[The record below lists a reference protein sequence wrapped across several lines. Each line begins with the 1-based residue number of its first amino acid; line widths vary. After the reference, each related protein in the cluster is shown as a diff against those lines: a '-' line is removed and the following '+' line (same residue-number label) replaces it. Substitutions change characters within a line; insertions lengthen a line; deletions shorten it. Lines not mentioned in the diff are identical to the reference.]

1 MNWNKQGQVGLPCS
15 HRRHSHARSCL
26 YSHRVHLCLVCS
38 SSFGFEGHA
47 CLRVRDQKCVC
58 ALMSLSWRREE
69 TEGSG
74 VMRTSTLGVCACACG
89 DRERIE
95 ALVCIMEREL
105 SQLLGAFI
113 CLLQHQDTH
122 ARTHYFSWPTDLT
135 RPAVICH
142 LAAIWPVSAGL
153 LSARGSMVIPPF
165 EGRPIQ
171 SHG

>member
-1 MNWNKQGQVGLPCS
+1 MNRNKQGQVGLPCS

-122 ARTHYFSWPTDLT
+122 ALFLLAHRPNQTSCNLSFGCDLARQRWVTFSSWLYGNPSL
-135 RPAVICH
+135 
-142 LAAIWPVSAGL
+142 
-153 LSARGSMVIPPF
+153 
-165 EGRPIQ
+165 
-171 SHG
+171 

>member
-1 MNWNKQGQVGLPCS
+1 MNRNKQGQVGLPCS

-122 ARTHYFSWPTDLT
+122 RPNQTSCNLSFGCDLARQRWVTFSSWLYGNPSL
-135 RPAVICH
+135 
-142 LAAIWPVSAGL
+142 
-153 LSARGSMVIPPF
+153 
-165 EGRPIQ
+165 
-171 SHG
+171 